1 MSNSAN
7 PSVDLDRFKDLF
19 DQYKNLVF
27 KVAFLI
33 LGDKQEAEDALQEV
47 FIQVYRSL
55 HTYNPQKGAFTTWL
69 YRITVN
75 QSIKRK
81 RKQRVIV
88 VPLDNLSTT
97 ISPLSVPGMD
107 EIADSDE
114 IREAIKRLNDHQ
126 RTVLILRYFS
136 GLSYEEI
143 SRILEIPIGTVK
155 SRLVRAIK
163 TLQRE
168 LSDSHFTGSSE
179 KE

>member
-1 MSNSAN
+1 MNSSATTPVN
-7 PSVDLDRFKDLF
+7 LDGFKDLF

-33 LGDKQEAEDALQEV
+33 LGDRHEAEDALQEV

-81 RKQRVIV
+81 RKRRVIV
-88 VPLDNLSTT
+88 VPLDDLSTPF
-97 ISPLSVPGMD
+97 SPLSVSGMD
-107 EIADSDE
+107 DFADSDDM
-114 IREAIKRLNDHQ
+114 RQAVKRLSDQQ

-163 TLQRE
+163 ALQCE
-168 LSDSHFTGSSE
+168 LSDSYFTGSSE

>member
-7 PSVDLDRFKDLF
+7 TPDDLDRFKDLF

-33 LGDKQEAEDALQEV
+33 LGDKHEAEDTLQEV

-75 QSIKRK
+75 QSMKHK

-88 VPLDNLSTT
+88 VPLDDLTT
-97 ISPLSVPGMD
+97 TCSSLSVSGMD
-107 EIADSDE
+107 EIADSE
-114 IREAIKRLNDHQ
+114 QIRQAIKRLCDQQ

-136 GLSYEEI
+136 ELSYEEI
-143 SRILEIPIGTVK
+143 SRILEVPIGTVK
-155 SRLVRAIK
+155 SRLARAIK
-163 TLQRE
+163 ALQRE
-168 LSDSHFTGSSE
+168 LSDGHFTGSRE
-179 KE
+179 TE